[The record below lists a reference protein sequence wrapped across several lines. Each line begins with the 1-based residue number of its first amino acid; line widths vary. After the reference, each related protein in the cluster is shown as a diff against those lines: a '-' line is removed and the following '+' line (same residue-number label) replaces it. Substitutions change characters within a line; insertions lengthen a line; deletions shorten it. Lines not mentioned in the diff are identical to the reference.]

1 MGIFG
6 RQETTPSARA
16 TDPAAPPAATGKA
29 AAAAKAKAAAAAP
42 AAVSTGSP
50 CVVGTKTVLK
60 GDITGEEDVLVE
72 GTVEGTI
79 RIGRDL
85 KVGLG
90 GCVKAA
96 VSAQSIVVAGQI
108 IGDCQATQRVHI
120 EATGRLTGNI
130 RAPRVIIVEGARFK
144 GNSDMSPRGGG
155 PGSA

>member
-6 RQETTPSARA
+6 KTETTPPGRA
-16 TDPAAPPAATGKA
+16 SGPAAPTAPS
-29 AAAAKAKAAAAAP
+29 KAKPSAGAP
-42 AAVSTGSP
+42 GPASTGTQ
-50 CVVGTKTVLK
+50 CIIGAKTVLK

-85 KVGLG
+85 RVGPG
-90 GCVKAA
+90 GCVKAT
-96 VSAQSIVVAGQI
+96 VSAQSIVVAGEV
-108 IGDCQATQRVHI
+108 IGDCHAAQRVHL

-130 RAPRVIIVEGARFK
+130 RAPRVIIVEGATFK

-155 PGSA
+155 PAGP

>member
-6 RQETTPSARA
+6 KQETTPPAR
-16 TDPAAPPAATGKA
+16 TTGPAAPPAGAR
-29 AAAAKAKAAAAAP
+29 AKAAAAAP
-42 AAVSTGSP
+42 AAVSTGSA
-50 CVVGTKTVLK
+50 CVVGAKTVLK
-60 GDITGEEDVLVE
+60 GDITGEEDILVE

-85 KVGLG
+85 RVGPG

-96 VSAQSIVVAGQI
+96 VSAQSIVVAGEI
-108 IGDCQATQRVHI
+108 IGDCQASQRVHI

-130 RAPRVIIVEGARFK
+130 RAPRVIIVEGATFK
-144 GNSDMSPRGGG
+144 GNSDMSPGGGG

>member
-6 RQETTPSARA
+6 KQETTPPARA
-16 TDPAAPPAATGKA
+16 TGPAAPPAGAR
-29 AAAAKAKAAAAAP
+29 AKAAAAAP
-42 AAVSTGSP
+42 GGVSKGSV
-50 CVVGTKTVLK
+50 CVVGAKTVLK

-85 KVGLG
+85 RVGPG

-96 VSAQSIVVAGQI
+96 VSAQSIVVAGEV

-130 RAPRVIIVEGARFK
+130 RAPRVIIVEGATFK
-144 GNSDMSPRGGG
+144 GNSDMSPGGGG
-155 PGSA
+155 PGSG

>member
-6 RQETTPSARA
+6 KQETTPPARA
-16 TDPAAPPAATGKA
+16 TGPAAPPAG
-29 AAAAKAKAAAAAP
+29 AKAKAAAAAP
-42 AAVSTGSP
+42 GGVSTGSA
-50 CVVGTKTVLK
+50 CVVGAKTVLK

-85 KVGLG
+85 RVGPG

-96 VSAQSIVVAGQI
+96 VSAQSIVVAGEV

-130 RAPRVIIVEGARFK
+130 RAPRVIIVEGATFK

-155 PGSA
+155 PARP